1 MEPER
6 TVKKERYFIIYK
18 PANMVSQFVS
28 PHQVRLLG
36 DLDFD
41 FPERTHAVGRLDNNS
56 EGLLILTT
64 NKKVTSLLFSGNTKH
79 KRVYLVQ
86 VNNQLSTLSLKQ
98 LGSGVP
104 IRISGGENYITPSCE
119 VEMVDNPESV
129 YPFLNLSNQYGSST
143 WILITLYEGK
153 FRQIRKMVAALH
165 HHCKRLIRVRIEDLT
180 LGDLK
185 PGCVRE
191 IEENEFFKKLKIKS
205 L

>member
-1 MEPER
+1 MHPWQLNNNHH
-6 TVKKERYFIIYK
+6 YYIINK
-18 PANMVSQFVS
+18 PIQMVSQFVS
-28 PHQVRLLG
+28 PHNVGLLAHLG
-36 DLDFD
+36 FE
-41 FPERTHAVGRLDNNS
+41 FPKGTHAVGRLDNNS